1 MADAASGH
9 AYACEPLEDHM
20 KYALLIY
27 AAPGASEGV
36 QPADDGVIN
45 GWLDYTASMKESGS
59 LLGAE
64 QLAPVETAT
73 SVTLRSGERLLTD
86 GPFIET
92 KEHLLGFYLLDVPD
106 LDTAL
111 DWAAKM
117 PIMRYGTVE
126 IRPVLEGQAWRAPL
140 E

>member
-1 MADAASGH
+1 
-9 AYACEPLEDHM
+9 M

-36 QPADDGVIN
+36 QPADDGIIN
-45 GWLDYTASMKESGS
+45 GWLDYTVAMKESGS

-73 SVTLRSGERLLTD
+73 SVTLRSGDRLLTD

-126 IRPVLEGQAWRAPL
+126 IRPVQEGQAWREPL

>member
-1 MADAASGH
+1 M
-9 AYACEPLEDHM
+9 EDRV

-27 AAPGASEGV
+27 ATPGAGEGV
-36 QPADDGVIN
+36 RPADDGVIDS
-45 GWLDYTASMKESGS
+45 WLDYTAALKESGS
-59 LLGAE
+59 LLAAE
-64 QLAPVETAT
+64 QLAHVETAT
-73 SVTLRSGERLLTD
+73 SVTVHGGERLLTD

-111 DWAAKM
+111 DWAGRM
-117 PIMRYGTVE
+117 PIVRYGTVE
-126 IRPVLEGQAWRAPL
+126 VRPVLEGQAWRAPL

>member
-1 MADAASGH
+1 
-9 AYACEPLEDHM
+9 M

-27 AAPGASEGV
+27 AAPGAADGAR
-36 QPADDGVIN
+36 PADDGAIDS
-45 GWLDYTASMKESGS
+45 WLDYTVVLKESGA

-64 QLAPVETAT
+64 QLAQVDTAT
-73 SVTLRSGERLLTD
+73 SVTLRGGDRLLTD

-92 KEHLLGFYLLDVPD
+92 KEHLLGFYLLDVPS
-106 LDTAL
+106 LDIAL
-111 DWAAKM
+111 DLAAKM

-126 IRPVLEGQAWRAPL
+126 VLPVLEGQPWRAPL

>member
-1 MADAASGH
+1 
-9 AYACEPLEDHM
+9 M

-36 QPADDGVIN
+36 KPADDGVISS
-45 GWLDYTASMKESGS
+45 WLDYTAAMKESGS

-64 QLAPVETAT
+64 QLAPVDTAT
-73 SVTLRSGERLLTD
+73 SVTMRAGERLLTD

-126 IRPVLEGQAWRAPL
+126 IRPVLEGQRWREPM

>member
-1 MADAASGH
+1 
-9 AYACEPLEDHM
+9 M

-45 GWLDYTASMKESGS
+45 GWLDYTVAMKESGS

-64 QLAPVETAT
+64 QLAPVDTAT
-73 SVTLRSGERLLTD
+73 SVTLRSGDRLLTD

-126 IRPVLEGQAWRAPL
+126 IRPVLEGQRWREPM

>member
-1 MADAASGH
+1 
-9 AYACEPLEDHM
+9 M

-27 AAPGASEGV
+27 ATPGASEGV
-36 QPADDGVIN
+36 QPADDGVMDS
-45 GWLDYTASMKESGS
+45 WVDYTVAMKDSGS

-64 QLAPVETAT
+64 QLAPADTAT
-73 SVTLRSGERLLTD
+73 SVTMHAGERLLTD

-111 DWAAKM
+111 EWAGKM
-117 PIMRYGTVE
+117 PIVRYGAVE
-126 IRPVLEGQAWRAPL
+126 IRPVLEGRAWRAPL

>member
-1 MADAASGH
+1 
-9 AYACEPLEDHM
+9 M

-27 AAPGASEGV
+27 ATPGAADGAR
-36 QPADDGVIN
+36 PADDGVIDS
-45 GWLDYTASMKESGS
+45 WLDYTAALKQSGA

-64 QLAPVETAT
+64 QLAQVDTAT
-73 SVTLRSGERLLTD
+73 SVTMRAGSRLLTD

-111 DWAAKM
+111 EWASKM
-117 PIMRYGTVE
+117 PIVRYGTVE
-126 IRPVLEGQAWRAPL
+126 VRPVLEGQAWRKPL

>member
-1 MADAASGH
+1 
-9 AYACEPLEDHM
+9 M

-27 AAPGASEGV
+27 ATPGGSGHATPGS
-36 QPADDGVIN
+36 DGVIDS
-45 GWLDYTASMKESGS
+45 WVDYTVAIKDAGV

-64 QLAPVETAT
+64 RLAAQETAT
-73 SVTLRSGERLLTD
+73 TVTLQAGDRLLTD

-92 KEHLLGFYLLDVPD
+92 KEHLLGFYLVDVPD

-117 PIMRYGTVE
+117 PVVRYGTVE
-126 IRPVLEGQAWRAPL
+126 VRPVTEGEEWRAPL
-140 E
+140 R

>member
-1 MADAASGH
+1 
-9 AYACEPLEDHM
+9 M

-27 AAPGASEGV
+27 ATPGAAEGA
-36 QPADDGVIN
+36 QPADDGVIDS
-45 GWLDYTASMKESGS
+45 WLDYTAAMKGAGV

-64 QLAPVETAT
+64 QLAHIDTAT
-73 SVTLRSGERLLTD
+73 SVTSRDGERLLTD
-86 GPFIET
+86 GPFMET

-111 DWAAKM
+111 DWAGKM
-117 PIMRYGTVE
+117 PIVRYGTVE
-126 IRPVLEGQAWRAPL
+126 VRPVLEGQAWRAPL

>member
-1 MADAASGH
+1 
-9 AYACEPLEDHM
+9 M

-27 AAPGASEGV
+27 SAPGAAEGV
-36 QPADDGVIN
+36 QPADDGVVDS
-45 GWLDYTASMKESGS
+45 WLDYTAAVKESGA

-64 QLAPVETAT
+64 QLGGVGTAT
-73 SVTLRSGERLLTD
+73 SVTMRRGERTLTD

-106 LDTAL
+106 LDAAL
-111 DWAAKM
+111 DWAGKM

-126 IRPVLEGQAWRAPL
+126 VRPVLEGQAWQAAL